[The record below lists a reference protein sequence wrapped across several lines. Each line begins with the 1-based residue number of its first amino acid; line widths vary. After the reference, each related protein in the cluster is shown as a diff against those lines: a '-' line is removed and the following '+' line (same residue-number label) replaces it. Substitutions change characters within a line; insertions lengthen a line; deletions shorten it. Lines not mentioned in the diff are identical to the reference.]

1 MEAHMNVNEYSP
13 LALAYLGD
21 AYYEL
26 LVRAH
31 LLGQGNMPTSELNKR
46 AKEYVTAVK
55 QSGMVDTLLPHLSET
70 ELAAYKRGR
79 NAHSAH
85 TPKSAAAVQYR
96 RATGLESLFGYLYVK
111 GDTERALSLFKLLV
125 IGGNENV

>member
-1 MEAHMNVNEYSP
+1 MNVNEYSP

-26 LVRAH
+26 MVRAH
-31 LLGQGNMPTSELNKR
+31 LLEQGNMPASELNKR

-55 QSGMVDTLLPHLSET
+55 QSEMVEALLPHLSET

-79 NAHSAH
+79 NAHSPH

-111 GDTERALSLFKLLV
+111 CETERALSLFRLLV
-125 IGGNENV
+125 LGGN

>member
-1 MEAHMNVNEYSP
+1 MNVNEYSP
-13 LALAYLGD
+13 LSLAYLGD

-26 LVRAH
+26 LVRAY
-31 LLGQGNMPTSELNKR
+31 LLEQGNMPTSELNKR

-55 QSGMVDTLLPHLSET
+55 QSNMVDIILPHLSEN

-96 RATGLESLFGYLYVK
+96 RATGLESLFGYLFVK
-111 GDTERALSLFKLLV
+111 GETERAQQLFELLV
-125 IGGNENV
+125 LGGNDNA

>member
-1 MEAHMNVNEYSP
+1 MNVNEYSP

-26 LVRAH
+26 MVRAH
-31 LLGQGNMPTSELNKR
+31 LLEQGNMPASELNKR

-55 QSGMVDTLLPHLSET
+55 QSEMVEALLPHLSET

-79 NAHSAH
+79 NAHSPH

-111 GDTERALSLFKLLV
+111 GENERALSLFKLLV
-125 IGGNENV
+125 LGGN

>member
-1 MEAHMNVNEYSP
+1 MNVTEYSP

-26 LVRAH
+26 LVRAY
-31 LLGQGNMPTSELNKR
+31 LLEQGNMPTAELNRR

-55 QSGMVDTLLPHLSET
+55 QSAMVDIILPHLSESET
-70 ELAAYKRGR
+70 AAYKRGR

-96 RATGLESLFGYLYVK
+96 RATGLECLFGYLFVK
-111 GDTERALSLFKLLV
+111 GETERARQLFELLV
-125 IGGNENV
+125 

>member
-1 MEAHMNVNEYSP
+1 MNVTEYSP

-31 LLGQGNMPTSELNKR
+31 LLSQGNMPTAELNKR
-46 AKEYVTAVK
+46 AKEFVTAVK
-55 QSGMVDTLLPHLSET
+55 QSSLVDIILPHLTENET
-70 ELAAYKRGR
+70 TVYKRGR

-96 RATGLESLFGYLYVK
+96 RATGFECLFGYLYVK
-111 GDTERALSLFKLLV
+111 GETERAKQLFELL
-125 IGGNENV
+125 I

>member
-26 LVRAH
+26 LVRAY
-31 LLGQGNMPTSELNKR
+31 LLEQGNMPTSELNKR

-55 QSGMVDTLLPHLSET
+55 QSGMVDTLLPHLNET

-111 GDTERALSLFKLLV
+111 GETERALELFKLLV
-125 IGGNENV
+125 LGGN

>member
-1 MEAHMNVNEYSP
+1 MNVNEYSP

-26 LVRAH
+26 LVRAY
-31 LLGQGNMPTSELNKR
+31 LLEQGNMPTSELNKR

-55 QSGMVDTLLPHLSET
+55 QSDMVDIMLPYLTEI

-96 RATGLESLFGYLYVK
+96 RATGLESLFGYLFVK
-111 GDTERALSLFKLLV
+111 GETERAQRLFKLLV
-125 IGGNENV
+125 LGGNENA

>member
-1 MEAHMNVNEYSP
+1 MNVNEYSP

-26 LVRAH
+26 MVRAH
-31 LLGQGNMPTSELNKR
+31 LLEQGNMPASELNKR

-55 QSGMVDTLLPHLSET
+55 QSEMVEALLPHLSET

-79 NAHSAH
+79 NAHSPH

-111 GDTERALSLFKLLV
+111 GETERALSLFRLLV
-125 IGGNENV
+125 LGGN

>member
-1 MEAHMNVNEYSP
+1 MEAYMNVNEYSP

-26 LVRAH
+26 MVRAH
-31 LLGQGNMPTSELNKR
+31 LLEQGNMPASELNKR

-55 QSGMVDTLLPHLSET
+55 QSEMVEALLPHLSET

-79 NAHSAH
+79 NAHSPH

-111 GDTERALSLFKLLV
+111 GETERALSLFKLLV
-125 IGGNENV
+125 LGGN

>member
-1 MEAHMNVNEYSP
+1 MNVNEYSP
-13 LALAYLGD
+13 LSLAYLGD

-31 LLGQGNMPTSELNKR
+31 LLEQGNMPTSELNKR

-55 QSGMVDTLLPHLSET
+55 QSKMVDIILQHLSEN

-96 RATGLESLFGYLYVK
+96 RTTGLESLFGYLFVK
-111 GDTERALSLFKLLV
+111 RETERAQQLFELLV
-125 IGGNENV
+125 LGGNDNA

>member
-1 MEAHMNVNEYSP
+1 MNVNEYSP

-26 LVRAH
+26 MVRAH
-31 LLGQGNMPTSELNKR
+31 LLEQGNMPASELNKR

-55 QSGMVDTLLPHLSET
+55 QSEMVEALLPHLSET

-79 NAHSAH
+79 NTHSP
-85 TPKSAAAVQYR
+85 TSTR
-96 RATGLESLFGYLYVK
+96 E
-111 GDTERALSLFKLLV
+111 
-125 IGGNENV
+125 GNP

>member
-1 MEAHMNVNEYSP
+1 MNVTEYSP

-31 LLGQGNMPTSELNKR
+31 LLSKGNMPTSELNKL
-46 AKEYVTAVK
+46 AKEYITAVR
-55 QSGMVDTLLPHLSET
+55 QSDIVEVLLPQLTES

-111 GDTERALSLFKLLV
+111 GETERARQLFELLV
-125 IGGNENV
+125 

>member
-1 MEAHMNVNEYSP
+1 MNVNEYSP

-26 LVRAH
+26 MVRAH
-31 LLGQGNMPTSELNKR
+31 LLEQGNMPASELNKR

-55 QSGMVDTLLPHLSET
+55 QSEMVEALLPHLSET

-79 NAHSAH
+79 NAHSPH

-111 GDTERALSLFKLLV
+111 GETERALSLFKLLV
-125 IGGNENV
+125 LGGN